1 MEQKNERPTGS
12 SAPQPTQ
19 VVWTLS
25 KEQMEEEIEG
35 QARRIIDSKRYQ
47 DGDFVYKK
55 GFEKNGNFPEGG
67 NEENKSSCRLKN
79 NL

>member
-67 NEENKSSCRLKN
+67 NEENKSSCRLEN

>member
-47 DGDFVYKK
+47 DGDIVYKK
-55 GFEKNGNFPEGG
+55 GFKKNRNFPEGG
-67 NEENKSSCRLKN
+67 NEENKSSCGLKN